1 MASGVFGLRKVYK
14 KQVQN
19 VTDNNFASWPEGA
32 TRGYYGGGY
41 NPSLTQSNFLRIDFN
56 TETVDFTPNILPE
69 QMTFSGSVSNPNG
82 TYGYLAGSQI
92 LSSCKIRRLDFSN
105 ETVSQ
110 PGYDL
115 PEYKSKSTGL
125 QSDSY
130 GYFGGGYAAPNTYF
144 STIVKL
150 DFSND
155 TTSPV
160 SATLSQKKDQAAGSS
175 SSLYGYIVAGYGPPP
190 SPPPAFVFYCN
201 ISRLDFSNE
210 TLNESAVGDF
220 PFGTTLMSGTQSSQA
235 GYFTGGTS
243 FPYNCTITRLDFSSE
258 TLSDPGG
265 TLTRGTAA
273 MATVQNNFSAYFG
286 GGYSPPGIT
295 YRSSIYKLD
304 FASETVSN
312 PVNYATP
319 PTNNLRKN
327 SAGISG
333 GQSVARGNGYRT
345 YGYWAGGGTS
355 IISPYNLQS
364 SIARQDFSTSSISVI
379 DSNLLSWSPGA
390 AGKKDLAAMSS
401 NNYGY
406 FVGGDGTTPP
416 TTNNYTSDA
425 TRIDFSNE
433 TTRRYPA
440 FYTGVS
446 QINGG
451 VREASGAQ
459 SSHYGYIAGGYGKN
473 PLGTALA
480 QRGVLRMDFETETT
494 VGPSN
499 LQLTTRMSN
508 GAAVQSSDEAY
519 FGGGLNPPPSS
530 AYTDEIRKFV
540 FANETRS
547 ISPMVL
553 SSIRYAFAGASNN
566 NYGYF
571 GGGAPGD
578 RSQADRVDF
587 STETLSPNQAF
598 IAPAKKTS
606 HSATSDGFYAYFGGG
621 SDNTGIGCKI
631 FRFDYSTET
640 HTTYTDLPT
649 IRYPKPGTVSN

>member
-56 TETVDFTPNILPE
+56 TETVGFTPNILPE

-115 PEYKSKSTGL
+115 PQYKSKSTGL

-190 SPPPAFVFYCN
+190 SPPPAFILYCN

-243 FPYNCTITRLDFSSE
+243 FPYNCTIKRLDFSSE
-258 TLSDPGG
+258 TLSDPGS

-286 GGYSPPGIT
+286 GGYSTPGIT

-333 GQSVARGNGYRT
+333 GQSVARGNGYGT
-345 YGYWAGGGTS
+345 YGYTIGGFGPPSLCNIT
-355 IISPYNLQS
+355 
-364 SIARQDFSTSSISVI
+364 RQDFSTNTFSDVGTLPTSLYGNDRSAYNNEYGYFGGGYSPSPPPAARRCTIYRFDFSNESILTLTNSLPQVADRISHTSTREVGYFGGGYSYRFSPPVPATWHSKICKLDFSSESVSTLPSSGRLSAQKG
-379 DSNLLSWSPGA
+379 DATAVRTPEYAFFAGGYNLVGPAIYSSVDKLDFSTDVTSSYGNMTRVRYQGTSIENNTYGYFWGGYGPGA
-390 AGKKDLAAMSS
+390 QPNFYYSDFEKLQFS
-401 NNYGY
+401 NGTFTNFPNSINPPYVYNEHNSQTDSYYGY
-406 FVGGDGTTPP
+406 FVGGHTVPDPSPDGTHV
-416 TTNNYTSDA
+416 
-425 TRIDFSNE
+425 RRLDFSSD
-433 TTRRYPA
+433 TTSLISPP
-440 FYTGVS
+440 YTPRK
-446 QINGG
+446 
-451 VREASGAQ
+451 VRKAAS
-459 SSHYGYIAGGYGKN
+459 
-473 PLGTALA
+473 
-480 QRGVLRMDFETETT
+480 
-494 VGPSN
+494 
-499 LQLTTRMSN
+499 MSN
-508 GAAVQSSDEAY
+508 KY
-519 FGGGLNPPPSS
+519 
-530 AYTDEIRKFV
+530 
-540 FANETRS
+540 
-547 ISPMVL
+547 
-553 SSIRYAFAGASNN
+553 
-566 NYGYF
+566 
-571 GGGAPGD
+571 
-578 RSQADRVDF
+578 
-587 STETLSPNQAF
+587 
-598 IAPAKKTS
+598 
-606 HSATSDGFYAYFGGG
+606 
-621 SDNTGIGCKI
+621 
-631 FRFDYSTET
+631 
-640 HTTYTDLPT
+640 
-649 IRYPKPGTVSN
+649 

>member
-14 KQVQN
+14 KQVEN
-19 VTDNNFASWPEGA
+19 VTNNNFASWPEGA
-32 TRGYYGGGY
+32 TYGYFGGG
-41 NPSLTQSNFLRIDFN
+41 SLYDIVDRIDFSN
-56 TETVDFTPNILPE
+56 DTTSVPGNNLP
-69 QMTFSGSVSNPNG
+69 QARSL
-82 TYGYLAGSQI
+82 LA
-92 LSSCKIRRLDFSN
+92 
-105 ETVSQ
+105 TVS
-110 PGYDL
+110 
-115 PEYKSKSTGL
+115 
-125 QSDSY
+125 SDSY
-130 GYFGGGYAAPNTYF
+130 GYFGGGFEPP
-144 STIVKL
+144 TIV
-150 DFSND
+150 
-155 TTSPV
+155 
-160 SATLSQKKDQAAGSS
+160 ATVDR
-175 SSLYGYIVAGYGPPP
+175 I
-190 SPPPAFVFYCN
+190 
-201 ISRLDFSNE
+201 DFSNE
-210 TLNESAVGDF
+210 TF
-220 PFGTTLMSGTQSSQA
+220 SSPGNNLPQA
-235 GYFTGGTS
+235 RRNLAGTS
-243 FPYNCTITRLDFSSE
+243 SNSY
-258 TLSDPGG
+258 G
-265 TLTRGTAA
+265 
-273 MATVQNNFSAYFG
+273 YFG
-286 GGYSPPGIT
+286 GGLSAPTTRVATIERIDFSNETINFDPSRNLT
-295 YRSSIYKLD
+295 EARSGLK
-304 FASETVSN
+304 AVSSDSYGYFGGGFN
-312 PVNYATP
+312 
-319 PTNNLRKN
+319 PTNYVDTVDRIDLSNETTSAPGNDLTALRNASGATSNNSYGYFGGGNLPTVASIDRIDFSNEVVSVITN
-327 SAGISG
+327 SLSQARFSLAAVSG
-333 GQSVARGNGYRT
+333 GASILRGNGYRT

-355 IISPYNLQS
+355 VILPYNIQS

-379 DSNLLSWSPGA
+379 SSNLLSSSAPA
-390 AGKKDLAAMSS
+390 AGKQDLAAMSS

-416 TTNNYTSDA
+416 TVNNYTSDA

-440 FYTGVS
+440 FYNGVF

-451 VREASGAQ
+451 VKESSGAQ

-473 PLGTALA
+473 PINTANA
-480 QRGVLRMDFETETT
+480 QKGVLRMDFETETT
-494 VGPSN
+494 TGPSN

-519 FGGGLNPPPSS
+519 FGGGFSPPPSS
-530 AYTDEIRKFV
+530 AITDEIRKFV

-553 SSIRYAFAGASNN
+553 SSTRYSFAGASNN

-621 SDNTGIGCKI
+621 ADNSSIGCKI

-649 IRYPKPGTVSN
+649 IRTPRPGTVSN

>member
-19 VTDNNFASWPEGA
+19 VIDNNFASWPEGA

-345 YGYWAGGGTS
+345 YGYWAGGSTGFND
-355 IISPYNLQS
+355 PNFLS
-364 SIARQDFSTSSISVI
+364 SIARQDFSTDAISIISSTLQGGTSGHTKSDIGSI
-379 DSNLLSWSPGA
+379 QS
-390 AGKKDLAAMSS
+390 K
-401 NNYGY
+401 NYGY
-406 FVGGDGTTPP
+406 FVGGDGAGTPG
-416 TTNNYTSDA
+416 TNYGNSSHM
-425 TRIDFSNE
+425 TRLDFSNE
-433 TTRRYPA
+433 TTRFYP
-440 FYTGVS
+440 TWHP
-446 QINGG
+446 I
-451 VREASGAQ
+451 GARDIAGTQ
-459 SSHYGYIAGGYGKN
+459 SAHYGYSAGGYSLM
-473 PLGTALA
+473 PSAV
-480 QRGVLRMDFETETT
+480 RGFGPYWLSTIHRVDFDTETT
-494 VGPSN
+494 TSPSN
-499 LQLTTRMSN
+499 LRLPVRMSN
-508 GAAVQSSDEAY
+508 GATVESSDNAY
-519 FGGGLNPPPSS
+519 FGGGYTGPGAVTDQVRKLNF
-530 AYTDEIRKFV
+530 ATDTES
-540 FANETRS
+540 T
-547 ISPMVL
+547 SPMTL
-553 SSIRYAFAGASNN
+553 TGQIYAFAGASDN
-566 NYGYF
+566 NYGFF
-571 GGGAPGD
+571 GAGYHQYVGN
-578 RSQADRVDF
+578 RSQVDRLDF
-587 STETLSPNQAF
+587 STETLTPNHTNLTL
-598 IAPAKKTS
+598 KKSS
-606 HSATSDGFYAYFGGG
+606 HSALSDTRLYGYYGGG
-621 SDNTGIGCKI
+621 GDNSVITCTISRLDFSTGT
-631 FRFDYSTET
+631 SNT
-640 HTTYTDLPT
+640 HSPNFPT
-649 IRYPKPGTVSN
+649 IKYANPGAVTN